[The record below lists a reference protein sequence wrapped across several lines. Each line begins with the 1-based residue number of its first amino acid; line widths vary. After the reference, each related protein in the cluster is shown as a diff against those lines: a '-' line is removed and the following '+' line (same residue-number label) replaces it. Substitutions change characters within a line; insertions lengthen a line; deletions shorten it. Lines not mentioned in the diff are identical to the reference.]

1 MVCIYCGG
9 ETKVTNSR
17 RQKRNNQVWRRRQCL
32 ACQSVFTTH
41 ESVEL
46 ESALSVNKGGRLRP
60 FLPDLLLQD
69 LMLSLRDRQ
78 DAYTASREVMGT
90 IVRTLLSL
98 PQKPV
103 LRLRIYLRRRRL
115 CLRGS
120 INGPTSVIWPTTRPC
135 SNYLS
140 ILLTLARSDLVA
152 FSVMTKPK

>member
-90 IVRTLLSL
+90 IVRRLLSL

-103 LRLRIYLRRRRL
+103 FTAPDISKEAATVLKRFDKQAHLRYLADHPSL
-115 CLRGS
+115 Q
-120 INGPTSVIWPTTRPC
+120 
-135 SNYLS
+135 
-140 ILLTLARSDLVA
+140 
-152 FSVMTKPK
+152 